1 MTFSIKEMS
10 LEDRPRERLYRE
22 GAEILTNAELLSVL
36 IGTGSKNKSA
46 LEIAHELT
54 ADNGLYRHVA
64 KCHKVEELYC
74 KGLGKAKAAKILA
87 ALELG
92 KRVACASAVESE
104 QITSPNDAAQ
114 YLMGR
119 LRNETHEKFLV
130 MLLDTKNKIINTEQ
144 ISEGSL
150 NGSVV
155 HPREVYAPA
164 IVAHSACI
172 LVAHNHPSGDP
183 RPSYE
188 DRKIT
193 EILDKTGDI
202 LGIPLMD
209 HVVIGDGCYYSFKEH
224 GDL

>member
-1 MTFSIKEMS
+1 MVFSIKEMS
-10 LEDRPRERLYRE
+10 LEDRPRERLYRD
-22 GAEILTNAELLSVL
+22 GAEVLTNAELLAIL
-36 IGTGSKNKSA
+36 IGSGSRNRSA
-46 LEIAHELT
+46 LQIAHELT
-54 ADNGLYRHVA
+54 ADDGLYRHVA
-64 KCHKVEELYC
+64 KCHRVEELYC
-74 KGLGKAKAAKILA
+74 DGLGQAKAAKILA

-130 MLLDTKNKIINTEQ
+130 MLLDTKNKIIKTEQ

-164 IVAHSACI
+164 IVAHAACI

-183 RPSYE
+183 RPSHE

-193 EILDKTGDI
+193 GILEQGGDI

-209 HVVIGDGCYYSFKEH
+209 HVVIGDGRYYSFKEQ